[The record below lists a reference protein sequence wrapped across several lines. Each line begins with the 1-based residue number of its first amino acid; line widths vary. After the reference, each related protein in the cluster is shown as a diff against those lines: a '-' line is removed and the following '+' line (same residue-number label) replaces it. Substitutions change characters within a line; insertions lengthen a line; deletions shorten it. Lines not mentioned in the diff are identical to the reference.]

1 MSTLIATNEN
11 RVYAKFFTHSFNLFM
26 MKYISIVCLCTAL
39 YSCSN
44 VNEFSSEPYFK
55 TSFDDIAGWVPES
68 SLLAGNSYSG
78 NYAIKT
84 DSSAE
89 YSLVWKRTFLKLST
103 HTLTKVRIS
112 AYAKLLGAKNN
123 ACIVVSIDSG
133 DKTLY
138 WNSLEF
144 KKHNLNSKSWK
155 KVESFIEIPLV
166 TDSSAQINIYL
177 WGKEGSAVVIDDLEV
192 EFCI

>member
-1 MSTLIATNEN
+1 MEEN
-11 RVYAKFFTHSFNLFM
+11 F
-26 MKYISIVCLCTAL
+26 
-39 YSCSN
+39 
-44 VNEFSSEPYFK
+44 FK
-55 TSFDDIAGWVPES
+55 TKHSHF
-68 SLLAGNSYSG
+68 N
-78 NYAIKT
+78 
-84 DSSAE
+84 
-89 YSLVWKRTFLKLST
+89 
-103 HTLTKVRIS
+103 KVRIS